1 MHEPKALLNPVPR
14 IAAFDHVR
22 GLAVIFMIICHTSIV
37 FGSAAFNETL
47 YGWVAANV
55 FGTGPAAPVF
65 MLLMGL
71 FFAYPVDKPFVVK
84 VVRGFKLF
92 TLGILLNIARGVI
105 PYFLAD
111 QFNPGALNGFVGLDE
126 KVGYADGASVLWQLF
141 YTLDILPFAGIAYI
155 LMACLQQ
162 SIHKLWQWAVISFFI
177 VLMSPYVWGL
187 GSSYGFFYHAFLQP
201 LWGSDYVPGLRGDN
215 DFPAFPWLI
224 YPIAGFILGELIKS
238 GMNNK
243 QLMRAMF
250 RYGAGLMA
258 ASCLWFFMG
267 GTTQFGDYYR
277 MYPGGSFITL
287 GFALVWI
294 AMFMWFT
301 EKGWA
306 QSALEKLNFWSKNIT
321 LVYCV
326 QWVLIGFCAIT
337 LGLRYVDSEL
347 TMIALTV
354 LVTVASYFVT
364 VCLSRTEGFMSFLN
378 LFTK

>member
-1 MHEPKALLNPVPR
+1 MQEPNVLPNPVSR
-14 IAAFDHVR
+14 IVAFDHVR

-37 FGSAAFNETL
+37 FGSAAFNESL

-71 FFAYPVDKPFVVK
+71 FFAYPVDKPFLVK
-84 VVRGFKLF
+84 VIRGFKLF
-92 TLGILLNIARGVI
+92 ALGILLNIARGVI

-111 QFNPGALNGFVGLDE
+111 QFNPEALSGFVGLDE
-126 KVGYADGASVLWQLF
+126 KVGYADGANVLWQLF

-162 SIHKLWQWAVISFFI
+162 FIHKVWQWAVISCLI
-177 VLMSPYVWGL
+177 ILIAPYVWGL
-187 GSSYGFFYHAFLQP
+187 GSGYGFFYHAVLQP
-201 LWGSDYVPGLRGDN
+201 LWGNAYVPGLRGDN

-238 GMNNK
+238 GMNNL
-243 QLMRAMF
+243 QLMRVMF
-250 RYGAGLMA
+250 RYGSGLMA
-258 ASCLWFFMG
+258 VSCLWFFMG
-267 GTTQFGDYYR
+267 GVAQFADYYR
-277 MYPGGSFITL
+277 MYPGGSFLTL

-294 AMFMWFT
+294 AVFMWFT
-301 EKGWA
+301 EQGWV

-337 LGLRYVDSEL
+337 LGLRYVDSVM
-347 TMIALTV
+347 TMVALTI

-364 VCLSRTEGFMSFLN
+364 IWLSRSQRFMSFLN